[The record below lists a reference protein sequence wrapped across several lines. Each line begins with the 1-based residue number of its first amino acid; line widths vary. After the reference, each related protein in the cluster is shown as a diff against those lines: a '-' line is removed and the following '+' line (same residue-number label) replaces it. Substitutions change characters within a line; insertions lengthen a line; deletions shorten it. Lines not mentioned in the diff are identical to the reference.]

1 MLAFD
6 NKLKYALAF
15 LLLATAGLALLGLAG
30 RDAPTLQALQ
40 LPSLDGERIHIP
52 DQRGRLTW
60 VSFWSASCAICLHE
74 LPMLDALHREYG
86 QQVQIVA
93 VAMPYDP
100 PNASK
105 EVQTR
110 LQPTLPV
117 LLDLDA
123 TAARQLTPDM
133 TVPPFGLKFLNLKV
147 RWSAG
152 HAAPRHIPTLTTNDA
167 ETYSPDFRPLPRRW
181 LTIMGA
187 PCPAL
192 WASDAC

>member
-1 MLAFD
+1 MLALD
-6 NKLKYALAF
+6 NKLKYGLAF
-15 LLLATAGLALLGLAG
+15 LLLAAAGLALLGLAG
-30 RDAPTLQALQ
+30 RDIPMLQALQ

-60 VSFWSASCAICLHE
+60 VSSWSASCAICLHE

-110 LQPTLPV
+110 LQLTLPV

-123 TAARQLTPDM
+123 AAARQLTPDM
-133 TVPPFGLKFLNLKV
+133 TVPQHHLVDTKGHILLNLKGALE
-147 RWSAG
+147 REDML
-152 HAAPRHIPTLTTNDA
+152 AALRQH
-167 ETYSPDFRPLPRRW
+167 LP
-181 LTIMGA
+181 
-187 PCPAL
+187 
-192 WASDAC
+192 SQH